1 MAAGRGAG
9 SEKGGAVQAG
19 DITGLVGPIGRI
31 DAFPT
36 VDELDA
42 FADALAAGHP
52 DRVSITELG
61 RSRGGGPIREVTVGS
76 GDRHILVFGNPHP
89 NEPIGMATIRHLL
102 GRMAADES
110 VTVGATWHFLLCVD
124 PDGTRLNEGWFPGP
138 HTRTRVARGF
148 YRPPAVE
155 QPEWCFPT
163 EWHGRRVGVPLPE
176 TEAMMS
182 LIDRTRPALI
192 ASLHN
197 AEFGGGFFYTS
208 GGDPGYWS
216 ALTARLSA
224 ADVPI
229 YQGEPDAPGAR
240 TLAPGVFELPRFEAM
255 ADLLAAQGLDA
266 VTALGGGGCRDYA
279 ARYGTA
285 ILVCELPLWVDARIG
300 DGSAGDRVLGDLL
313 DATAADYRAM
323 AEVASEVL
331 ARVEGEL
338 SGRSPFERSVRALVA
353 GLPGLAVSRQT
364 VPERDRIATRGE
376 IFVGQYDWTAMLRLR
391 LGGMLLR
398 LLEDEYARGAA
409 PVLAAERDRF
419 AAIFE
424 QWCADV
430 EQNAPGVAVPLAR
443 LVGIQAESIMLA
455 ATRLRAGLA
464 I

>member
-1 MAAGRGAG
+1 M
-9 SEKGGAVQAG
+9 QAR
-19 DITGLVGPIGRI
+19 DITGLVGPIERI

-36 VDELDA
+36 VDELNA

-52 DRVSITELG
+52 DRISITELG
-61 RSRGGGPIREVTVGS
+61 RSRGGDPIREVTVGS

-102 GRMAADES
+102 GRMAADET

-124 PDGTRLNEGWFPGP
+124 PDGTRLNEGWFAGP
-138 HTRTRVARGF
+138 HTRTGVARGF
-148 YRPPAVE
+148 YRPPAAE

-163 EWHGRRVGVPLPE
+163 EWRGRRVGVPLPE
-176 TEAMMS
+176 TKAMMA

-216 ALTARLSA
+216 ALTAGLSA
-224 ADVPI
+224 AGVPI

-240 TLAPGVFELPRFEAM
+240 TLAPGVFELPLFEAM
-255 ADLLAAQGLDA
+255 ADLLAAQGLDS

-285 ILVCELPLWVDARIG
+285 ILVCELPLWVDSRIG

-331 ARVEGEL
+331 ARVDGTL

-353 GLPGLAVSRQT
+353 GLPGLAVSRQS
-364 VPERDRIATRGE
+364 VPQRNRIATRGE
-376 IFVGQYDWTAMLRLR
+376 IFVEQYDWTAMLRLR

-398 LLEDEYARGAA
+398 LLEDEYALGGGTA
-409 PVLAAERDRF
+409 LAAERDRF
-419 AAIFE
+419 AAVFD
-424 QWCADV
+424 QWCTDV
-430 EQNAPGVAVPLAR
+430 ELNAPGVAVPLAR
-443 LVGIQAESIMLA
+443 LVGVQAKSIVLA
-455 ATRLRAGLA
+455 AARLRAGLA

>member
-1 MAAGRGAG
+1 M
-9 SEKGGAVQAG
+9 QTG

-36 VDELDA
+36 VDELNA
-42 FADALAAGHP
+42 FADALAAEHP
-52 DRVSITELG
+52 ERVSVTELG
-61 RSRGGGPIREVTVGS
+61 RSRGGDPIREVTVGS

-102 GRMAADES
+102 GRMAADDAA
-110 VTVGATWHFLLCVD
+110 TVGATWHFLLCVD
-124 PDGTRLNEGWFPGP
+124 PDGTRLNEGWFAGP
-138 HTRTRVARGF
+138 HTRTSVARGF
-148 YRPPAVE
+148 YRPPAAE

-163 EWHGRRVGVPLPE
+163 VWRGRQVGVPLPE
-176 TEAMMS
+176 TKAMMS

-208 GGDPGYWS
+208 GGDPEYWS
-216 ALTARLSA
+216 ALTARLAA

-229 YQGEPDAPGAR
+229 HRGEPDAPGAR
-240 TLAPGVFELPRFEAM
+240 TLAPGVFELPLFEAM
-255 ADLLAAQGLDA
+255 ADLLAAQGLDSVA
-266 VTALGGGGCRDYA
+266 ALGGGGCRDYA

-285 ILVCELPLWVDARIG
+285 ILVCELPLWADSRIG

-313 DATAADYRAM
+313 DATAADYHAM

-331 ARVEGEL
+331 ARVDGRL

-353 GLPGLAVSRQT
+353 GLPGLAVSRQA
-364 VPERDRIATRGE
+364 VPERNRIATRGE
-376 IFVGQYDWTAMLRLR
+376 IFVEQYDWTAMLRLR

-398 LLEDEYARGAA
+398 LLEDEYRRGAA

-419 AAIFE
+419 AAIFDR
-424 QWCADV
+424 WCADV

-443 LVGIQAESIMLA
+443 LVGIQAESIVLA

>member
-1 MAAGRGAG
+1 MQAA
-9 SEKGGAVQAG
+9 
-19 DITGLVGPIGRI
+19 DHITGLVGPIGRI
-31 DAFPT
+31 SGFPT
-36 VDELDA
+36 VDELNH
-42 FADALAAGHP
+42 FADGLAAAYPEG
-52 DRVSITELG
+52 VSITELG
-61 RSRGGGPIREVTVGS
+61 RSRGGDPIRAVRVGT
-76 GDRHILVFGNPHP
+76 GRRHILVFGNPHP

-102 GRMAADES
+102 GRMAVDDAA
-110 VTVGATWHFLLCVD
+110 TAGATWHFLLCVD
-124 PDGTRLNEGWFPGP
+124 PDGTRLNEGWFAGP
-138 HTRTRVARGF
+138 HTRTGVARGF
-148 YRPPAVE
+148 YRPPAAE

-163 EWHGRRVGVPLPE
+163 VWRGRSVGIPLQE
-176 TEAMMS
+176 TEAMMA

-208 GGDPGYWS
+208 GGEPEYWS
-216 ALTARLSA
+216 ALTDRLAA

-229 YQGEPDAPGAR
+229 YHGEPDAPGAR
-240 TLAPGVFELPRFEAM
+240 TLAQGVFELPLFGSM

-266 VTALGGGGCRDYA
+266 VTALGGGGCRDYT

-285 ILVCELPLWVDARIG
+285 ILVCELPLWVDERIG

-313 DATAADYRAM
+313 DATAADYRAL

-331 ARVEGEL
+331 ARVADRL

-353 GLPGLAVSRQT
+353 GLPGLAVSRQAA
-364 VPERDRIATRGE
+364 PQRNRIATRGE

-398 LLEDEYARGAA
+398 LLDDEYRRDRA
-409 PVLAAERDRF
+409 PALAAERDRF
-419 AAIFE
+419 AAVFD

-430 EQNAPGVAVPLAR
+430 EQNAPGVAVPLER
-443 LVGIQAESIMLA
+443 LVRIQAESIMLA
-455 ATRLRAGLA
+455 ATRLRDGRA